1 MEAIPS
7 FEILALWHGSP
18 AFVLTSWIGG
28 AKLKTLRVEKK
39 NWLGKWGGCSELL
52 PEQSG
57 VAFTLHVW
65 TVDIFCFGR
74 CFFSNICF
82 H

>member
-1 MEAIPS
+1 
-7 FEILALWHGSP
+7 L
-18 AFVLTSWIGG
+18 
-28 AKLKTLRVEKK
+28 KK

-74 CFFSNICF
+74 CFFSTF
-82 H
+82 VFTSWVLKARL